1 MAMPAL
7 TPALARPRAQI
18 HFEKSSGVYLGKVH
32 APGAVNAG
40 RRSGASGSRPPR
52 GIDRPGMPSGVP
64 GGANG
69 AQMMGGMG
77 MGVGHPSMMTGSS
90 IPQPAAGGAGS
101 NHKIG
106 GGSGASGRCRR
117 GGGGGGYRGGGAA
130 VGGSVVPY
138 GGGGIAMGGSTVVAP
153 TIDRGDMSDDQR
165 GQIYER
171 MRTLGSKDYMKAC
184 KLIEESMPSLA
195 PDING
200 EIDIN
205 DLGSSMLWHLWDFLE
220 KCKQAP
226 KQRGSAAAAL
236 MSSIDVAWKRNQHQL
251 RSVRA
256 ARSSLGGSADSGVAD
271 GRSAARASKA
281 SPAAAASSSAR
292 DCSGGDADGADGA
305 DDGLM
310 SDGDSDGGSGGGGAD
325 GHWNEERDEYAM
337 GGF

>member
-32 APGAVNAG
+32 APGAANAG

-52 GIDRPGMPSGVP
+52 GIVRPGMPSGVP

-77 MGVGHPSMMTGSS
+77 MGVCHPSMMTGSS
-90 IPQPAAGGAGS
+90 IPQAAAGGAGS
-101 NHKIG
+101 NHMIG
-106 GGSGASGRCRR
+106 GGSGASGRCGR
-117 GGGGGGYRGGGAA
+117 GGVGGGYRGGGAA
-130 VGGSVVPY
+130 VGGSVVPH
-138 GGGGIAMGGSTVVAP
+138 GGGGIAMGGSTIV
-153 TIDRGDMSDDQR
+153 RGDMSNDQR
-165 GQIYER
+165 GQIFER
-171 MRTLGSKDYMKAC
+171 MSKLGSKDYIKAC
-184 KLIEESMPSLA
+184 KIIEESMPSLA

-200 EIDIN
+200 EIEVDIN

-220 KCKQAP
+220 KCMQAP

-236 MSSIDVAWKRNQHQL
+236 ISSIDVAWKRNQHQL

-281 SPAAAASSSAR
+281 SPAAAASSSALG
-292 DCSGGDADGADGA
+292 CSGGDADGADG
-305 DDGLM
+305 GLM
-310 SDGDSDGGSGGGGAD
+310 SDGDSDGGGGGGGAD